1 MKKSAFT
8 LVELLVVIA
17 IIALLM
23 AILMPALQRARK
35 QAREIIC
42 RNNLRQYGLSA
53 KMYIDDNGGLIP
65 LSTIWLYK
73 DGGKGC
79 TWHNASKNLNKHPDL
94 AGVFWPYLKA
104 SDIHM
109 CPEFDVVA
117 RMMGYCET
125 CKGNGTIPIDPQY
138 SYGMNSFLHGDAW
151 GTVPPQYQS
160 AIKGVQHEWNVKNPA
175 RVFFFSEENT
185 KWVKGISN
193 VGVNDTNLRATPRGV
208 TDCFAT
214 YHNPPGG
221 NIEKGTA
228 NAVFVDSHVEVVSA
242 YHDVEPVPA
251 NTPGNTFIL
260 SWPLGYPI
268 PYW

>member
-1 MKKSAFT
+1 MKKQAFT

-42 RNNLRQYGLSA
+42 RNNLRQYGLGA
-53 KMYIDDNGGLIP
+53 KMYVDDNEGLIP
-65 LSTIWLYK
+65 ESKIWLYK
-73 DGGKGC
+73 TSNYH
-79 TWHNASKNLNKHPDL
+79 TWHNASTNLNKRPDL
-94 AGVFWPYLKA
+94 AGCLWPYLKT

-109 CPEFDVVA
+109 CPEFKVVA
-117 RMMGYCET
+117 KMMGCYSC
-125 CKGNGTIPIDPQY
+125 NGTPIPIEPQY
-138 SYGMNSFLHGDAW
+138 SYGMNSYLHGDAW

-175 RVFFFSEENT
+175 RVFFFSEENSWT
-185 KWVKGISN
+185 IQDISKA
-193 VGVNDTNLRATPRGV
+193 GTNDTNLRATPRGV

-221 NIEKGTA
+221 DINKGKA
-228 NAVFVDSHVEVVSA
+228 NAIFVDSHVEVVSA

-260 SWPLGYPI
+260 SWPLGSPI